1 MCQPIEFVR
10 WEGGQNNFCLP
21 PPSPPTPNATQYYHA
36 MDYVIKHPA
45 MHHPL
50 ETHHKSVVDE
60 LSYHGSTLVIYSV
73 NPPSPHTTYVGG

>member
-1 MCQPIEFVR
+1 MNLSDGNDVKIISACPHHPHRPQMQP
-10 WEGGQNNFCLP
+10 
-21 PPSPPTPNATQYYHA
+21 QYYHA

-50 ETHHKSVVDE
+50 ETHHNSVVDE

-73 NPPSPHTTYVGG
+73 NSPSPHTTYIGG